1 MVECAM
7 PSLSYYLLGPRGKL
21 GASIHNR
28 KLDKRPREHTLE
40 PYPPLRIANIH
51 KAVEISVEWN
61 DHRQL
66 QDAFRSEQG
75 REGKVGKQGVD
86 LNDMHVCS
94 RTRVFLTPL
103 FYRNTTR
110 SLGCDW

>member
-1 MVECAM
+1 MVECAIIVI
-7 PSLSYYLLGPRGKL
+7 LFVGLQGKV
-21 GASIHNR
+21 GGVHTQPQTR
-28 KLDKRPREHTLE
+28 QKTKRTYTLE

-66 QDAFRSEQG
+66 QDAFRSEQR

>member
-1 MVECAM
+1 MVEVCHHCHIICWA
-7 PSLSYYLLGPRGKL
+7 PGESWGRPY
-21 GASIHNR
+21 NR
-28 KLDKRPREHTLE
+28 KLDKRPRENIPSSHIRHCE
-40 PYPPLRIANIH
+40 FANIH

-66 QDAFRSEQG
+66 QDAFRSEQR

-86 LNDMHVCS
+86 LNDMHVYS